1 MIERIAPAKVNLY
14 LHVGPLRADRLHD
27 LASLFVFTEGGD
39 HIRVEPAPAFSLSI
53 EGPFSPLLADVP
65 KERNI
70 VFAAAALLQEYADI
84 EDCAAITLVKNLPVA
99 AGIGGGSAD
108 AAATLLALRD
118 LWNIEITDAALEKLA
133 FSLGADVPACLS
145 ATPIYVSGAG
155 EILQSGTIPDGLHI
169 CLVNPRVDMPTGP
182 IFKAFD
188 SANKNPAAPELLQP
202 DANNHQGFIDG
213 INAARNDLEAIAV
226 GKAPVIGE
234 VLDLLARQEGALLAR
249 MSGSGATCFALFN
262 NANHAEAAQAAAE
275 RNGWWAMAS
284 SLRMS

>member
-14 LHVGPLRADRLHD
+14 LHVGPLREDRLHD
-27 LASLFVFTEGGD
+27 LASLFVFTKGGD
-39 HIRVEPAPAFSLSI
+39 HIRVETAPAFSLNI
-53 EGPFSPLLADVP
+53 VGPFSTLLADVP

-84 EDCAAITLVKNLPVA
+84 DDCAAITLEKNLPVA

-118 LWNIEITDAALEKLA
+118 LWNINITDDALAKLA

-155 EILQSGTIPDGLHI
+155 EILQEGSIPDGLHI
-169 CLVNPRVDMPTGP
+169 CLANPRVDMPTGP

-188 SANKNPAAPELLQP
+188 AANTAPALPELTQP
-202 DANNHQGFIDG
+202 DADNKQSFLDG
-213 INAARNDLEAIAV
+213 IKAARNDLETIAV

-234 VLDLLARQEGALLAR
+234 VLDLLGGQNGALLAR

-262 NANHAEAAQAAAE
+262 SADDAEAAKASVE

-284 SLRMS
+284 PLRLR